1 MDAVGEGVLE
11 QGGVSVFRIGDFSQ
25 LGQVSVRTL
34 RHYGELGLLEPAAV
48 DAATDY
54 RYYTVEQLPRL
65 HRIVA
70 LKDLGFSLREIA
82 DMLEQVSAGDLRRM
96 LERKQAEV
104 TLKLQEEQT
113 RLARLRARLEQI
125 EFEDVPLGFDV
136 TLKKV
141 PAATVF
147 SKRYFVPDLDE
158 MGRYCSLFYSELYS
172 VLNAQK
178 LVPTAPEFTLYH
190 MREFVT
196 KNVDVEV
203 AVVLSS
209 EDLGRL
215 ELPDDDT
222 FTVRRLQGAK
232 TAASLMFSGYYHE
245 LDQAARALLL
255 WAGANG
261 YGGAGAAREVH
272 LSGPM
277 VETGKDKPVVVE
289 LLVPVAPHGGLSSL
303 EPVQDAHLKD

>member
-1 MDAVGEGVLE
+1 MDAASDVVLE
-11 QGGVSVFRIGDFSQ
+11 QGSVFRIGDFSQ

-48 DAATDY
+48 DEETDY

-65 HRIVA
+65 NRIVA
-70 LKDLGFSLREIA
+70 LKDLGFSLKEIG
-82 DMLEQVSAGDLRRM
+82 DLLEQNVSARDLRVM
-96 LERKQAEV
+96 LERKQVEV
-104 TLKLQEEQT
+104 TYKLEEEQV
-113 RLARLRARLEQI
+113 RLTRLRARLEQI
-125 EFEDVPLGFDV
+125 ELEDVPLGFDV

-158 MGRYCSLFYSELYS
+158 MGRYCALFYSELYG
-172 VLNAQK
+172 VLDAQK
-178 LVPTAPEFTLYH
+178 LVPIAPEFTLYH

-203 AVVLSS
+203 AVILSS
-209 EDLGRL
+209 EDLARL

-232 TAASLMFSGYYHE
+232 TAASLVFNGYYHE
-245 LDQAARALLL
+245 LDRAANALLL

-272 LSGPM
+272 LSGPI

-289 LLVPVAPHGGLSSL
+289 LLVPVAPHGGLRNLTSARDAFL
-303 EPVQDAHLKD
+303 ES